1 MGRERRRWGGDV
13 SKTAS
18 TTATASSVVIAFSAA
33 GKISVSETCF
43 DESVFPI
50 VQDRAQCM
58 LFIAQNALQQQ
69 LLFEGNAAS
78 EEIATQIIKRQAT
91 AVRTAPSL
99 TKFLMSPFVQ
109 ELLTKLMQ

>member
-1 MGRERRRWGGDV
+1 
-13 SKTAS
+13 
-18 TTATASSVVIAFSAA
+18 
-33 GKISVSETCF
+33 
-43 DESVFPI
+43 
-50 VQDRAQCM
+50 M